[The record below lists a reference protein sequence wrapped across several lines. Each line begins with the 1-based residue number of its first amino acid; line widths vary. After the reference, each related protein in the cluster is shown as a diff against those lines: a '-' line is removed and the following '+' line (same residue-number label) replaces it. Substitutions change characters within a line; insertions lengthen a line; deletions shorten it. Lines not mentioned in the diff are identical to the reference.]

1 MAIDKNIQEEL
12 RNKLLEEKSRIEN
25 ELARFAKPTEVPG
38 DYETKFDDIGKD
50 EGENASEVEEYA
62 DNLALENTLE
72 KELKKINNALERI
85 ADDAYGICENCGEE
99 IDIERFKVYPAA
111 ENCIKCKQKITAEK

>member
-1 MAIDKNIQEEL
+1 MAIDKKIQEEL
-12 RNKLLEEKSRIEN
+12 KDKLLGEKTGIEN

-62 DNLALENTLE
+62 DNLALEKYFRKRTE
-72 KELKKINNALERI
+72 KN
-85 ADDAYGICENCGEE
+85 
-99 IDIERFKVYPAA
+99 
-111 ENCIKCKQKITAEK
+111 

>member
-12 RNKLLEEKSRIEN
+12 KNKLSEEKARIEN
-25 ELARFAKPTEVPG
+25 ELARFAKPTGVLD
-38 DYETKFDDIGKD
+38 DYETKFSDIGKD

-72 KELKKINNALERI
+72 KELKKINNALERM
-85 ADDAYGICENCGEE
+85 ADGTYGICKNCGEM
-99 IDIERFKVYPAA
+99 IDIERLKAYPAA
-111 ENCIKCKQKITAEK
+111 QNCIKCKQKITAEK

>member
-1 MAIDKNIQEEL
+1 MAIDKKIQEEL
-12 RNKLLEEKSRIEN
+12 KNKLLEEKSRIEKD
-25 ELARFAKPTEVPG
+25 LAIFAKPTRIPG

-72 KELKKINNALERI
+72 KELKKINNALGRMGEGT
-85 ADDAYGICENCGEE
+85 YSICQNCGET
-99 IDIERFKVYPAA
+99 IDIERLKAYPAA
-111 ENCIKCKQKITAEK
+111 QNCIKCKQKLTTAK